1 MSVGNPKRDLRQDKL
16 QHPNVTFMIRK
27 KKIFLEESF
36 YLSFGEPQSL

>member
-16 QHPNVTFMIRK
+16 QYLDVIFMIG

>member
-16 QHPNVTFMIRK
+16 HPNVIFMIRK